1 MELLYQDAQ
10 IAVCIKPQG
19 VLSEAGPG
27 SLPGLLQDALGGSI
41 YPVHRLDRNVGGV
54 MVYARTKAA
63 AAALSRAIQ
72 DGGMAKEYLAL
83 IHGRPMG
90 PEGVWEDL
98 LWKDKEKNH
107 VFVVR
112 RMRKGVKAAK
122 LAYRTLEARENLTLV
137 HIRLYTGRSHQIRV
151 QFATRGLPLAA
162 DHKYGSRDKAAAP
175 ALWSFRLTF
184 PHPSTG
190 RMLTFCRPPAGEIWS
205 SFSSA
210 FPEASPWDGPVSEG
224 GSKSAVFKEGDPA
237 HVVR

>member
-1 MELLYQDAQ
+1 MRRDPLGLIIFRGHNCRFLACIEYSGPIITIFAQNARVQRLYRHAKSCILRENLGGVQMELLYQDAQ

-90 PEGVWEDL
+90 PEGV
-98 LWKDKEKNH
+98 
-107 VFVVR
+107 
-112 RMRKGVKAAK
+112 GGPP
-122 LAYRTLEARENLTLV
+122 LERQGKKSCLCGPAHAQRGE
-137 HIRLYTGRSHQIRV
+137 GGQ
-151 QFATRGLPLAA
+151 AGLPDA
-162 DHKYGSRDKAAAP
+162 GSPGKFDLGSHP
-175 ALWSFRLTF
+175 AVHR
-184 PHPSTG
+184 PEPSNSG
-190 RMLTFCRPPAGEIWS
+190 SVCQPGI
-205 SFSSA
+205 SFS
-210 FPEASPWDGPVSEG
+210 
-224 GSKSAVFKEGDPA
+224 
-237 HVVR
+237 R

>member
-90 PEGVWEDL
+90 GGGVGGPPLERQG
-98 LWKDKEKNH
+98 KNH

-151 QFATRGLPLAA
+151 QFASRGFPLAG

-210 FPEASPWDGPVSEG
+210 FPEASPWDGRASEG

>member
-90 PEGVWEDL
+90 
-98 LWKDKEKNH
+98 
-107 VFVVR
+107 R
-112 RMRKGVKAAK
+112 RGCGRTSFGKTRKK
-122 LAYRTLEARENLTLV
+122 
-137 HIRLYTGRSHQIRV
+137 IMS
-151 QFATRGLPLAA
+151 
-162 DHKYGSRDKAAAP
+162 
-175 ALWSFRLTF
+175 LWS
-184 PHPSTG
+184 G
-190 RMLTFCRPPAGEIWS
+190 ACAKG
-205 SFSSA
+205 
-210 FPEASPWDGPVSEG
+210 
-224 GSKSAVFKEGDPA
+224 
-237 HVVR
+237 